1 MQCLHAKVHNETKI
15 ENLHW
20 ISLEHFREASHLKK
34 EKSELEKRIR
44 SLFFL
49 FFYFFVSQGNQ
60 KQIKKIFSL

>member
-44 SLFFL
+44 SVFFL